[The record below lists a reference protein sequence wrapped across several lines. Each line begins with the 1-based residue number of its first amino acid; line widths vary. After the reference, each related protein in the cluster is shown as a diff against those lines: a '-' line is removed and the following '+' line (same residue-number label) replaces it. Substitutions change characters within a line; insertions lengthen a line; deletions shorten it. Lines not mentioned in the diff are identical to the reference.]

1 MVTVGYLY
9 VAFVICSLPFYAN
22 GFITST
28 YVSYRMRISSEISM
42 GLQEKMLVKGGSVV
56 ALVTPMKVDN
66 SIDYDQLTD
75 LLKWHAEQGTD
86 GVVVLG
92 TTGEASL
99 ISIEERTKIIQT
111 SVRAVKGVLPIII
124 GTGSVDTLKAIALSK
139 HALEH
144 GADASLII
152 TPYYV
157 KPPQRALVTHFKAIA
172 DAVPLPMIVYNCPG
186 RTGVDM
192 KPATVAEF
200 SSHPNII
207 GIKDATGDLTRVESL
222 RTLCGPDFAIF
233 SGEDDS
239 GSEFVRIG
247 GDGVIS
253 VTANVAPED
262 MHKMLAA
269 SKEGRVQEA
278 SEINDR
284 LMLLHK
290 RLFLE
295 SNPIP
300 VKRAL
305 NIMGRIGPGI
315 RPPLAPL
322 ADEHTEALKEALL
335 KGKVVF

>member
-157 KPPQRALVTHFKAIA
+157 KPPH
-172 DAVPLPMIVYNCPG
+172 
-186 RTGVDM
+186 
-192 KPATVAEF
+192 
-200 SSHPNII
+200 
-207 GIKDATGDLTRVESL
+207 
-222 RTLCGPDFAIF
+222 
-233 SGEDDS
+233 
-239 GSEFVRIG
+239 
-247 GDGVIS
+247 
-253 VTANVAPED
+253 
-262 MHKMLAA
+262 
-269 SKEGRVQEA
+269 
-278 SEINDR
+278 
-284 LMLLHK
+284 
-290 RLFLE
+290 
-295 SNPIP
+295 
-300 VKRAL
+300 
-305 NIMGRIGPGI
+305 
-315 RPPLAPL
+315 
-322 ADEHTEALKEALL
+322 EH
-335 KGKVVF
+335 